1 MLGSDSLPFE
11 VSFSVDHL
19 RTPRGVII
27 SYAELPAEPAAVSRG
42 GSTRIVGSATRT
54 FASTARIFGRGT
66 RATLTAARRPDV
78 KTGHVHVTPK
88 LQQFARRSVERR
100 RFQCT
105 TTVESGGGR

>member
-54 FASTARIFGRGT
+54 FASTARVFGRGT
-66 RATLTAARRPDV
+66 RATLDRPAARGPEV

-88 LQQFARRSVERR
+88 LQQFARRGVERR
-100 RFQCT
+100 RF
-105 TTVESGGGR
+105 

>member
-27 SYAELPAEPAAVSRG
+27 SYAEPAAVSRG

-54 FASTARIFGRGT
+54 FASTARVFGRGT
-66 RATLTAARRPDV
+66 RATLDRPAARGPEV

-88 LQQFARRSVERR
+88 LQQFARRGVERR
-100 RFQCT
+100 RF
-105 TTVESGGGR
+105 